1 MADNKLKKEK
11 PLDVNCQAVLPLVYD
26 DSASYYEVLCKLY
39 DDVTNTIKSI
49 KELIEKYPDI
59 SEWSKI
65 LNELTSELTQVKK
78 DIRGIENDVSIL
90 KNKIN
95 TLDTNYN
102 EISEKI
108 SLIES
113 DISDLKN
120 SVNKCVKDIRE
131 LNESV
136 TSLKSDVESIN
147 KNVSELLS
155 CCEKVQSDIKKIN
168 DNIDNLTT
176 SINSINELLNETI
189 SNVSDMGNNIEKIT
203 NRVNSIEI
211 NIEELNSTTKDLSN
225 KYNELLTNVDT
236 IETDITGINS
246 QITEINSKIA
256 SMQISINSISTISK
270 SVDEINKSL
279 NNINDT
285 LSSLSNDVGNN
296 KTNINTLFNEYNVVI
311 ESVKTLGTNL
321 EELKNSVYT
330 KTETDSKL
338 STKAN
343 SADVYTKTQTYTQTE
358 VNNLLGKKAN
368 SADVY
373 TKTET
378 DTKLST
384 KANSADVYTKTEADT
399 KLSTK
404 ANSTDVYT
412 KTQIDSILKPITN
425 NVLANK
431 KIIIYGDD
439 NVLYSYKNYNKW
451 SDIFKTQMSQINC
464 SVTIAGSAT
473 ATMSDAYSY
482 FVNKEIDKSI
492 NIVIISVGT
501 YDYYNSKELGSVTDT
516 NYLLFNGALNNLA
529 EALDTNCPN
538 ATIYLM
544 TPIKFSRKQ
553 SSAISTNYVPF
564 PLYLGC
570 MRRACAR
577 FGWELIDTYNTAP
590 LINLINGTKW
600 YDINDTVLHNHP
612 SVDYSPILAN
622 LITQYLVS
630 GHGDSCVYAT
640 ELISGTEMKQMGM
653 LSPNSNYS
661 INIGYCNILANPNG
675 YEMRISFN
683 ILNTS
688 SATFATLSKI
698 PLCLTPYLNNIRTV
712 ASQTITAGKTYSMYD
727 VVLVSGSDTIFLRG
741 SNKTAVNSLEVTF
754 HIENLWY
761 VTPK

>member
-1 MADNKLKKEK
+1 MTDNKLKKEK

-78 DIRGIENDVSIL
+78 DIRGVENDVSIL

-95 TLDTNYN
+95 TLDTNYI

-108 SLIES
+108 NLIES

-136 TSLKSDVESIN
+136 TSLKSDIESIN
-147 KNVSELLS
+147 KNVSELLT
-155 CCEKVQSDIKKIN
+155 CCEKVQNDIKKIN

-189 SNVSDMGNNIEKIT
+189 SDVSDMKNNIEKIT
-203 NRVNSIEI
+203 NRVSSIEI
-211 NIEELNSTTKDLSN
+211 NIEELNSTTKDLSD
-225 KYNELLTNVDT
+225 KYNELSTNVDT
-236 IETDITGINS
+236 IETDITAINS

-285 LSSLSNDVGNN
+285 ISSLSNDVDNN
-296 KTNINTLFNEYNVVI
+296 KTNINTLFNEYNTVI
-311 ESVKTLGTNL
+311 ESIKTLETNL
-321 EELKNSVYT
+321 EELKNNVYTKTETDELLDTKANSSDVYT

-338 STKAN
+338 SAKAN
-343 SADVYTKTQTYTQTE
+343 SADVYTKTQ
-358 VNNLLGKKAN
+358 
-368 SADVY
+368 
-373 TKTET
+373 
-378 DTKLST
+378 
-384 KANSADVYTKTEADT
+384 
-399 KLSTK
+399 
-404 ANSTDVYT
+404 
-412 KTQIDSILKPITN
+412 IDNILKPITN

-464 SVTIAGSAT
+464 SVTITGSTT

-482 FVNKEIDKSI
+482 FINKEIDKTI

-577 FGWELIDTYNTAP
+577 YGWELIDTYNTAP

-600 YDINDTVLHNHP
+600 YDNNDTVLYNHP

-622 LITQYLVS
+622 LITQYLIS
-630 GHGDSCVYAT
+630 GHGDSSVYAT
-640 ELISGTEMKQMGM
+640 ELINGTEMKQMGM